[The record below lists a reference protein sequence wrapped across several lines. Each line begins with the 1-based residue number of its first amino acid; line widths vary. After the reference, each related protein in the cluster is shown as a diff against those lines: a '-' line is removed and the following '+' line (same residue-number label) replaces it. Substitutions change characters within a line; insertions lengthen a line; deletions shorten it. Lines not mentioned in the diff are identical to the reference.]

1 MDIGRNYN
9 AAVDFIDRNVAEGR
23 GNKAAFV
30 DATRTISYAQLYDAV
45 ARVGPALARFGVER
59 ENRIAIILY
68 DSIEFPILFWGA
80 IRAGII
86 PVLLN
91 TLLTEDQYHD
101 LFVDSRAK
109 IAFVSA
115 PLLPIVQRAAAG
127 VPTLRQ
133 IVVIG
138 DGPQSLPRF
147 DALLAAERV
156 PAAVTPTC
164 SDEVAYWLYSSGT
177 TGMPKG
183 VMHVHSSP
191 RAMAQLAGQRRIGM
205 REDDVIF
212 SAAKLFFAYGI
223 GTCICSLG
231 VGATL
236 VLYPGRPTPQTVFE
250 VLRQHQPTM
259 FFAVPT
265 LYAAIL
271 ADPECTPEFGSKRL
285 RLCFSAGEP
294 LPPHIGAGWHERFG
308 LDIVNGVG
316 SSELGHLF
324 LTNLPDAVE
333 YGTSGMPVEGY
344 DMRLVDAAGN
354 DVPDGE
360 MGELL
365 VRGPST
371 AAGYWNQRERT
382 RRTFEGEWARTGDKY
397 VRRPDGVYSYCGR
410 TDDMFKVSGIW
421 VSPFEVEAALASHPD
436 VLEAAVVPAED
447 SRGLLKP
454 MAFVVLKGNPGE
466 GVGRSLY
473 EGLKAHVK
481 RTVGPWKYPRW
492 IEFVDTLPKTATGKI
507 QRFRLRELAIR
518 QSGSAEVGRR

>member
-1 MDIGRNYN
+1 MEIERNYN

-30 DATRTISYAQLYDAV
+30 DASRSISYAQLYDAV
-45 ARVGPALARFGVER
+45 ARVGPALARLGVER
-59 ENRIAIILY
+59 ENRIALVLH
-68 DSIEFPILFWGA
+68 DSIEFPIIFWGA
-80 IRAGII
+80 IRAGIV

-91 TLLTEDQYHD
+91 TLLTEDQYRY
-101 LFVDSRAK
+101 LFADSRAK
-109 IAFVSA
+109 MAFVSA
-115 PLLPIVQRAAAG
+115 PLVPLVQRAAAD

-133 IVVIG
+133 IVVVG
-138 DGPQSLPRF
+138 DGPQTLPRF
-147 DALLAAERV
+147 DALLAAERE
-156 PAAVTPTC
+156 PAAITPTC
-164 SDEVAYWLYSSGT
+164 ADEVAYWLYSSGT
-177 TGMPKG
+177 TGTPKG

-191 RAMAQLAGQRRIGM
+191 MVIARLAGLNRIGF

-223 GTCICSLG
+223 GTSFCSLG
-231 VGATL
+231 VGATS
-236 VLYPGRPTPQTVFE
+236 VLYPDRPTPQTVFE

-271 ADPECTPEFGSKRL
+271 ADPECTPGIASERL

-294 LPPHIGAGWHERFG
+294 LPPPIGSRWRERFG
-308 LDIVNGVG
+308 IDIVNGVG

-333 YGTSGMPVEGY
+333 YGTSGVPVKGY
-344 DMRLVDAAGN
+344 DVRLVDASGAE
-354 DVPDGE
+354 VPDGE
-360 MGELL
+360 IGELL

-382 RRTFEGEWARTGDKY
+382 RRTFEGEWTRTGDKY

-421 VSPFEVEAALASHPD
+421 VSPFEVEAALASYPD

-447 SRGLLKP
+447 SKGLLKP

-466 GVGRSLY
+466 GAGRSLY

-481 RTVGPWKYPRW
+481 STVGPWKYPRW
-492 IEFVDTLPKTATGKI
+492 IEFVDALPKTSTGKI
-507 QRFRLRELAIR
+507 QRFKLRELASR
-518 QSGSAEVGRR
+518 QAGPAGVERR

>member
-1 MDIGRNYN
+1 MDIERNYN
-9 AAVDFIDRNVAEGR
+9 AAVDFIDRNIAEGR

-30 DATRTISYAQLYDAV
+30 DASRSISYGELDDAV
-45 ARVGPALARFGVER
+45 ARVGPALAPFGVER
-59 ENRIAIILY
+59 ENRIAIILH
-68 DSIEFPILFWGA
+68 DCIEFPILFWGA

-86 PVLLN
+86 PVLMN
-91 TLLTEDQYHD
+91 TLLTEDQYRD

-109 IAFVSA
+109 MAFVAAS
-115 PLLPIVQRAAAG
+115 LLPVVQKAAAA

-147 DALLAAERV
+147 DALLAAEHERAA
-156 PAAVTPTC
+156 PAATC
-164 SDEVAYWLYSSGT
+164 ADEVAYWLYSSGT

-191 RAMAQLAGQRRIGM
+191 ILIARLSGQSRIGM

-223 GTCICSLG
+223 GTSICALG
-231 VGATL
+231 VGATS
-236 VLYPGRPTPQTVFE
+236 VLYPDRPTPRTVFE
-250 VLRQHQPTM
+250 LLRQHQPTM

-265 LYAAIL
+265 LYASIL
-271 ADPECTPEFGSKRL
+271 ADPDCTPERGSKRL

-294 LPPHIGAGWHERFG
+294 LPPHLGFGWHERYG

-333 YGTSGMPVEGY
+333 YGTSGVPVEGY
-344 DMRLVDAAGN
+344 DMRLVDADGAG
-354 DVPDGE
+354 VADGE
-360 MGELL
+360 IGELL
-365 VRGPST
+365 VRGPSA

-382 RRTFEGEWARTGDKY
+382 RRTFEGEWTRTGDKY

-421 VSPFEVEAALASHPD
+421 VSPFEVEAALVSHPD
-436 VLEAAVVPAED
+436 VLEAAVVPLED
-447 SRGLLKP
+447 ANGLVKP
-454 MAFVVLKGNPGE
+454 KAFVVLKGNPGE
-466 GVGRSLY
+466 GAGRSLY

-481 RTVGPWKYPRW
+481 REVGPWKYPRW
-492 IEFVDTLPKTATGKI
+492 IEFVETLPKTATGKI
-507 QRFRLRELAIR
+507 QRFKLRELASQHADSAGVER
-518 QSGSAEVGRR
+518 Q